1 MKAAVSICFGLFILG
16 VLIGL
21 AQLWFTLWTVDTFF
35 KLLIT
40 DGAALAVV
48 LAWSVF
54 ARERRDMENIRR
66 GGRPE

>member
-1 MKAAVSICFGLFILG
+1 MKTGVSICFGLFILG

-21 AQLWFTLWTVDTFF
+21 AQLWFAPWTVDTFA

-40 DGAALAVV
+40 DGAALAIV

-66 GGRPE
+66 GGKLE

>member
-21 AQLWFTLWTVDTFF
+21 AQLWFTPWTVDTFA

-40 DGAALAVV
+40 DGAALAIV
-48 LAWSVF
+48 LAWSIF

-66 GGRPE
+66 GGKLE